1 MKLINNKNCFTLI
14 ELIISIL
21 ISTILFFIVFTFI
34 ANSIEDLT
42 KSNFKTVTFNQIF
55 SFRDNLN
62 RTIRWWYMMMDIIW
76 TWSENNVIYLKNA
89 EGSEWF
95 VFWVVNRETMKIQKN
110 YIYWDNTIWYRKL
123 SQTEVNNIN
132 TSSWEVYNLTFMQDK
147 IYDWLIIK
155 DFKAEFYNSW
165 TVLDLNISSILFYN
179 DSMIWESLTGT
190 IIKPEDTVQFNLD
203 F

>member
-165 TVLDLNISSILFYN
+165 TVLDLNISSILFYD